1 LNTFAKSKRVAIRFD
16 NRICTVLNLHRQSQT
31 LQRLATPFVG
41 FFVSRSK
48 ANRIETMVDK
58 YTKRS
63 ILNAIKKA
71 GTLGGRLN
79 ESERPKEVSSSN

>member
-1 LNTFAKSKRVAIRFD
+1 
-16 NRICTVLNLHRQSQT
+16 
-31 LQRLATPFVG
+31 
-41 FFVSRSK
+41 
-48 ANRIETMVDK
+48 MVDK
-58 YTKRS
+58 YTKHS